1 MKKVYIMPLAE
12 VVKTETE
19 EMICQ
24 SLPTKKSYEDGIK
37 LLENDDFE
45 NVFENLW

>member
-12 VVKTETE
+12 VVRTETE

-24 SLPTKKSYEDGIK
+24 SIK
-37 LLENDDFE
+37 TGDYNSNIEILENDDFE
-45 NVFENLW
+45 NVFEDLW